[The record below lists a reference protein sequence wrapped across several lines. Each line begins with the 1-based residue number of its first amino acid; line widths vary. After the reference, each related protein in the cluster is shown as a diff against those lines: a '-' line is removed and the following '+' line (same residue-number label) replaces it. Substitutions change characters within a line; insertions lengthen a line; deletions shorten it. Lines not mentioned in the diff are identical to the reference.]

1 VAVFAL
7 PPPLTTTA
15 APIPRSRRHRPNHN
29 STKGPITVNGTAN
42 KVATLVRDNLPNF
55 NGKAQLYRLSPPLGD
70 IEYVVVS
77 AVVAYSGPETYIF
90 PADESG
96 EVTGWCELHGS
107 FRGELD
113 HAAALEG
120 AGYEVQS

>member
-1 VAVFAL
+1 MSKR
-7 PPPLTTTA
+7 TESKT
-15 APIPRSRRHRPNHN
+15 
-29 STKGPITVNGTAN
+29 
-42 KVATLVRDNLPNF
+42 ATLVKRYLPSF
-55 NGKAQLYRLSPPLGD
+55 NGAARLYHLSEPLDGH
-70 IEYVVVS
+70 EFVVVS

-96 EVTGWCELHGS
+96 KVTGWCELHGS

-113 HAAALEG
+113 HESALEG